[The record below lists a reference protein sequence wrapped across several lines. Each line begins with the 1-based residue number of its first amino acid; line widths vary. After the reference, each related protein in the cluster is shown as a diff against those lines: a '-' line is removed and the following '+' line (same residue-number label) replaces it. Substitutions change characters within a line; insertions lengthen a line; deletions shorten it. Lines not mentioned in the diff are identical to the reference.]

1 MADGDRR
8 VVLLARAGVACER
21 LRDALAEAGAQLVLE
36 GDPTVLDPK
45 ALDAADPD
53 VVVVV
58 LDPASEDA
66 LDRFENLL
74 VDPSIEVIFEEAEL
88 AASREGWDAAR
99 WARHLSAKLNRHDDV
114 LPPGREPEPE
124 APPTLRAEGFHKPAL
139 EGSPLAQEPLDPAP
153 AAAGNV
159 LAFVRPGAAPGAAAS
174 AAEPAAADEDAARA
188 TQDAAPAPGVAEYT
202 LDFADEAPAAAA
214 PRDDYIDFDE
224 AGDSVGFDAAADGRA
239 GAGPA
244 DSDSDAIDLDA
255 ASLDPERLEAENV
268 AAQLAGSPRP
278 AAPAPLDF
286 DAADFGDIEEIEAV
300 EALPAYDA
308 DELPPAPAPHAS
320 FDPVSAEAPA
330 DPLSFGHESLSE
342 LDRVAPIGSAGDRVL
357 TEPPPLPDEA
367 REFFARQALGVAP
380 QEPRQGGDD
389 FDFSNLSLEDDAY
402 TAPAPA
408 QPRDWQAD
416 GGDALPALDDGDL
429 DTWRAP
435 APGQVQDLVDLDAAF
450 AAPAAGD
457 GPDFDDGQGR
467 AAAPPP
473 ALNFETTLEF
483 ASDDLAPAPPKAPAA
498 ATPAVPDWSFADET
512 SLVEAATG
520 QSGAHA
526 PPPPRHDLDE
536 IERRISSL
544 ELVDDTPPE
553 PGRSGAVLVLA
564 GIGGPDAVRQLL
576 GALPENFDRPVLV
589 QQRLDGGRY
598 DKLVAQMQRAT
609 PVLVKLAEAGA
620 RTIDGVIYIL
630 PAGLGIELTEQ
641 GIQFAEG
648 ADVFA
653 ALPAADSAVLMFSGA
668 EAAQVDEAMALAAQG
683 AMVAGQAPDGCYDA
697 AAASAAIARGALS
710 GQPAE
715 LAARLGARWSRQS
728 PV

>member
-1 MADGDRR
+1 MSDGDRR

-21 LRDALAEAGAQLVLE
+21 LRGALAEAGAQLVLE

-88 AASREGWDAAR
+88 AAAREGWDAAR
-99 WARHLSAKLNRHDDV
+99 WARHLSAKLHRHDDV

-124 APPTLRAEGFHKPAL
+124 TPPTLQADGFHKPAH
-139 EGSPLAQEPLDPAP
+139 EGSPLAQEPV
-153 AAAGNV
+153 AGDNV
-159 LAFVRPGAAPGAAAS
+159 LAFVRPGAAELAA
-174 AAEPAAADEDAARA
+174 
-188 TQDAAPAPGVAEYT
+188 
-202 LDFADEAPAAAA
+202 
-214 PRDDYIDFDE
+214 
-224 AGDSVGFDAAADGRA
+224 
-239 GAGPA
+239 
-244 DSDSDAIDLDA
+244 
-255 ASLDPERLEAENV
+255 
-268 AAQLAGSPRP
+268 P
-278 AAPAPLDF
+278 AAPAEPVAHEVAADAGDYVLDFAADAEAPEAGQDVSFIDFEATGDIAAATDTLDANDLDSASLDSIGLETPAVEPERADSSHPTFDAATF
-286 DAADFGDIEEIEAV
+286 DAADFGEIEEIEAV
-300 EALPAYDA
+300 EALPAYDDA
-308 DELPPAPAPHAS
+308 DELPPAPAPHVS

-330 DPLSFGHESLSE
+330 EPLSFAGESLGE

-357 TEPPPLPDEA
+357 TEPPQLPDEA
-367 REFFARQALGVAP
+367 REFFARQALGL
-380 QEPRQGGDD
+380 EPEASQPRGGDD
-389 FDFSNLSLEDDAY
+389 FDFSNLSLEAEDYSNQVPGEARPYDAQ
-402 TAPAPA
+402 AH
-408 QPRDWQAD
+408 DWQAD
-416 GGDALPALDDGDL
+416 GDAAALPPLDETGLGDL
-429 DTWRAP
+429 EMWRAP
-435 APGQVQDLVDLDAAF
+435 APGQVRELVDLDAAF
-450 AAPAAGD
+450 ATHEPDAPHDAD
-457 GPDFDDGQGR
+457 ENR

-473 ALNFETTLEF
+473 LPAFDATQFETTLDF
-483 ASDDLAPAPPKAPAA
+483 ASDEAVPQQPKAPAPA
-498 ATPAVPDWSFADET
+498 APSVPDWSFADET

-526 PPPPRHDLDE
+526 PPPPRHDLED

-544 ELVDDTPPE
+544 ELVEDTPADAGG
-553 PGRSGAVLVLA
+553 GRGGRGGAVLVLA

-620 RTIDGVIYIL
+620 RTIEGVIYIL
-630 PAGLGIELTEQ
+630 PAGLGIEVSDS

-648 ADVFA
+648 ADVLS
-653 ALPAADSAVLMFSGA
+653 ALPAGDSAVLLFSGA

-683 AMVAGQAPDGCYDA
+683 ALVAGQAPDGCYDA
-697 AAASAAIARGALS
+697 AAASAAIARGALG
-710 GQPAE
+710 GQPAD
-715 LAARLGARWSRQS
+715 LAARLAARWSRQS
-728 PV
+728 PI

>member
-1 MADGDRR
+1 MSDGDRR

-21 LRDALAEAGAQLVLE
+21 LRGALAEAGAHLVLE

-88 AASREGWDAAR
+88 AAAREGWDAAR
-99 WARHLSAKLNRHDDV
+99 WARHLSAKLHRHDDV

-124 APPTLRAEGFHKPAL
+124 APPSLQAEGFQKPAY
-139 EGSPLAQEPLDPAP
+139 EGSPLAQEP
-153 AAAGNV
+153 AAGDNV
-159 LAFVRPGAAPGAAAS
+159 LAFVRPGAA
-174 AAEPAAADEDAARA
+174 DL
-188 TQDAAPAPGVAEYT
+188 AAPAAPGEPPAHEAVADYT
-202 LDFADEAPAAAA
+202 LDFAADAEAPQADQDADRLTGQDASF
-214 PRDDYIDFDE
+214 ID
-224 AGDSVGFDAAADGRA
+224 FDAAADLAA
-239 GAGPA
+239 GAGARDADDIETAGFDSIGLPA
-244 DSDSDAIDLDA
+244 DAVE
-255 ASLDPERLEAENV
+255 PE
-268 AAQLAGSPRP
+268 P
-278 AAPAPLDF
+278 AAVGHPSF
-286 DAADFGDIEEIEAV
+286 DVADFGEIEEIEAV
-300 EALPAYDA
+300 EALPAYD
-308 DELPPAPAPHAS
+308 DELPPAPEAHVS

-330 DPLSFGHESLSE
+330 DPLSFGSESLGE

-357 TEPPPLPDEA
+357 TQPPQLPDEA
-367 REFFARQALGVAP
+367 REFFARQALGPEPHAP
-380 QEPRQGGDD
+380 QPHGGDD
-389 FDFSNLSLEDDAY
+389 FDFSNLSLEVEDYSNQVPGEARPYDAQ
-402 TAPAPA
+402 AH
-408 QPRDWQAD
+408 DWQAD
-416 GGDALPALDDGDL
+416 GDAAVPPLDEAGLDDL
-429 DTWRAP
+429 EMWRAP
-435 APGQVQDLVDLDAAF
+435 APGQVRELVDLDAAF
-450 AAPAAGD
+450 AAHEPQAPHDAD
-457 GPDFDDGQGR
+457 ERR

-473 ALNFETTLEF
+473 VPAFDPTQFETTLDF
-483 ASDDLAPAPPKAPAA
+483 ASDEAVPLQPKAPAPA
-498 ATPAVPDWSFADET
+498 APSVPDWSFADET

-526 PPPPRHDLDE
+526 PPPPRHDLED

-544 ELVDDTPPE
+544 ELVEDTPADAAG
-553 PGRSGAVLVLA
+553 GRGGAVLVLA

-630 PAGLGIELTEQ
+630 PAGLGIEVSDS

-648 ADVFA
+648 ADVLS
-653 ALPAADSAVLMFSGA
+653 ALPAGDSAVLLFSGA
-668 EAAQVDEAMALAAQG
+668 EASQVDAAMALAAHG
-683 AMVAGQAPDGCYDA
+683 ALVAGQSPDGCYDA
-697 AAASAAIARGALS
+697 AAASAAIARGALG
-710 GQPAE
+710 GQPAD
-715 LAARLGARWSRQS
+715 LAARLAARWSRQS